1 VVHLT
6 SGEHLGS
13 TQRPIVDLPDEERIE
28 WIRAERWIS
37 HPAAETALGVMNDLL
52 TYPQRSRMPCLL
64 VHGRTGMGKTMILRK
79 FGRDHPPAVDPRLGV
94 AQRPVVLMQLPPEP
108 SEVPFYEE
116 LLGALGLPLV
126 GEVSR
131 IRARR
136 MARDALRIVG
146 ARILVIDEIHALLV
160 GGDRQQR
167 VFLNV
172 IRLLANELE
181 LPLVCAGTPEA
192 RRALLTDSGLA
203 DRFES
208 VELPR
213 WTNNLAFRR
222 LLASYAAILPL
233 RQRSEL
239 DDDMVRTAIL
249 KLTEG
254 ITVRIVRLLERLAV
268 EAIRSGVERVT
279 LESFTKAS
287 TPTPLLSMEHLRH
300 AHNPRRAETT
310 P

>member
-1 VVHLT
+1 MVNLSGATHLDPAHQAIA
-6 SGEHLGS
+6 S
-13 TQRPIVDLPDEERIE
+13 LPDEERIQ

-37 HPAAETALGVMNDLL
+37 HPAAEMALTAMGDLL
-52 TYPQRSRMPCLL
+52 TYPQRNRMPCLL

-79 FGRDHPPAVDPRLGV
+79 FDRDHPRVIDARLGV
-94 AQRPVVLMQLPPEP
+94 AQMPVVLMQLPPEP
-108 SEVPFYEE
+108 AEVPFYEE

-136 MARDALRIVG
+136 MARGALRIVG
-146 ARILVIDEIHALLV
+146 ARVLVIDEIHALLV

-203 DRFES
+203 DRFEA

-213 WTNNLAFRR
+213 
-222 LLASYAAILPL
+222 
-233 RQRSEL
+233 
-239 DDDMVRTAIL
+239 
-249 KLTEG
+249 
-254 ITVRIVRLLERLAV
+254 
-268 EAIRSGVERVT
+268 
-279 LESFTKAS
+279 
-287 TPTPLLSMEHLRH
+287 
-300 AHNPRRAETT
+300 
-310 P
+310 

>member
-1 VVHLT
+1 
-6 SGEHLGS
+6 
-13 TQRPIVDLPDEERIE
+13 
-28 WIRAERWIS
+28 
-37 HPAAETALGVMNDLL
+37 
-52 TYPQRSRMPCLL
+52 MPCLL

-79 FGRDHPPAVDPRLGV
+79 FAREHPKAVDPRLGL
-94 AQRPVVLMQLPPEP
+94 ARIPVVMMQLPPEP
-108 SEVPFYEE
+108 AEVPFYEG

-146 ARILVIDEIHALLV
+146 ARVLVINEIHALLV
-160 GGDRQQR
+160 GGDRQR
-167 VFLNV
+167 RIFLNV

-192 RRALLTDSGLA
+192 RRALLTDNGLA

-213 WTNNLAFRR
+213 WTNTVAFRR
-222 LLASYAAILPL
+222 LLASFAAILPL
-233 RQRSEL
+233 RLPSEL
-239 DDDMVRTAIL
+239 DHDKVRAAL
-249 KLTEG
+249 LQSSEG
-254 ITVRIVRLLERLAV
+254 ITVPVVRLLERLAV
-268 EAIRSGVERVT
+268 EAIRSGAERIT
-279 LESFTKAS
+279 LENFAAL
-287 TPTPLLSMEHLRH
+287 PARAPLLSMEHW
-300 AHNPRRAETT
+300 RRPQAA

>member
-1 VVHLT
+1 MDDLSAYAHLDPA
-6 SGEHLGS
+6 H
-13 TQRPIVDLPDEERIE
+13 RPAADLPDDERIA

-37 HPAAETALGVMNDLL
+37 YPAAELALGAMSDLL

-79 FGRDHPPAVDPRLGV
+79 FLLDHPRTVDPHLGV
-94 AQRPVVLMQLPPEP
+94 ARSPVVMMQLPPELA
-108 SEVPFYEE
+108 EVPFYEE

-146 ARILVIDEIHALLV
+146 ARVLVIDEIHALLV

-181 LPLVCAGTPEA
+181 MPLVCAGTPEA
-192 RRALLTDSGLA
+192 RRALMTDNGLA

-213 WTNNLAFRR
+213 WTNNVAFRR
-222 LLASYAAILPL
+222 LLASYGAILPL
-233 RQRSEL
+233 RQASDLDEERTRS
-239 DDDMVRTAIL
+239 AIL
-249 KLTEG
+249 KLSEG

-268 EAIRSGVERVT
+268 EAIRSGTEAIRQET
-279 LESFTKAS
+279 FSALPITA
-287 TPTPLLSMEHLRH
+287 PLLSMEQR
-300 AHNPRRAETT
+300 RRAEI
-310 P
+310 PA